1 MSLDDQANLINNTLL
16 QPQQAYQPL
25 DESVKIHRQL
35 DQTYTAS
42 FSVIPADTV
51 QVTEF
56 DTFTK
61 LKALNPNKSP
71 GPDGIP
77 PWVYKEFAEMLAY
90 PISLILNCSYKQ
102 EKLPS
107 AWKKANISPVPKNT
121 QVTDINKHLRPIS
134 LTPVVSKLSE
144 EFIFERQLKSAV
156 LKVIDSNQYGVVPK
170 SSTTLA
176 LISMMHKWLLAT
188 DKPGNTIR
196 TVLFDFRKAFDL
208 LDHNRLITKLKSL
221 DLPSST
227 INWIIDFLIDRKQR
241 VKLTSNCYSEWGQ
254 VRSGVP
260 QGTKLGPWLY
270 ILMLMM

>member
-1 MSLDDQANLINNTLL
+1 VFTGTF
-16 QPQQAYQPL
+16 
-25 DESVKIHRQL
+25 K

-77 PWVYKEFAEMLAY
+77 PWVYKEFAEILAY

-107 AWKKANISPVPKNT
+107 VWKKANISPVPKNT

-144 EFIFERQLKSAV
+144 EFILERQLKSAV
-156 LKVIDSNQYGVVPK
+156 LKVIDSNQYGDVPK

-188 DKPGNTIR
+188 DEPGNTIR
-196 TVLFDFRKAFDL
+196 TVLFDFQKAF
-208 LDHNRLITKLKSL
+208 
-221 DLPSST
+221 
-227 INWIIDFLIDRKQR
+227 
-241 VKLTSNCYSEWGQ
+241 
-254 VRSGVP
+254 
-260 QGTKLGPWLY
+260 
-270 ILMLMM
+270 